1 MTRYEHFP
9 RVLVVTGELVVREH
23 SEAALTRHGCAVS
36 TAATGQDAL
45 HRAGAADHDLVVLDA
60 ALPDLDGFEVCRR
73 LRASG
78 DNTPVVLLRA
88 AGTATG
94 GAVGVD
100 GYVTKPFSGEELAA
114 RVLAVLDRAVLDR
127 PVLDRP
133 VLDRAVLD
141 RAARAATGDPG
152 ADARLHTGDL
162 ELDESRWTVHR
173 AGTPVELSPTEFRLL
188 IYLMSNQ
195 GRMLTR
201 EQILENVW
209 GHARRTQIVDTYVSY
224 LRRKLDSLGP
234 PLIHTQRS
242 VGYGLWSGP
251 VPSKD

>member
-1 MTRYEHFP
+1 MTKYELFP
-9 RVLVVTGELVVREH
+9 RVLVVTGELSVREH
-23 SEAALTRHGCAVS
+23 IQAALTLHGCTVS

-45 HRAGAADHDLVVLDA
+45 RRAGSADHDLVVLDA
-60 ALPDLDGFEVCRR
+60 ALPDLDSLEVCRR
-73 LRASG
+73 LRVSG
-78 DNTPVVLLRA
+78 DHTPVVLLTE

-94 GAVGVD
+94 GAVGVH
-100 GYVTKPFSGEELAA
+100 GYVTKPFSGEALAA
-114 RVLAVLDRAVLDR
+114 RILAALGQADRATAD
-127 PVLDRP
+127 
-133 VLDRAVLD
+133 
-141 RAARAATGDPG
+141 TG
-152 ADARLHTGDL
+152 ANARLHAGDL

-209 GHARRTQIVDTYVSY
+209 GHSRRTQIVDTYVSY

-234 PLIHTQRS
+234 PLIHTQRG
-242 VGYGLWSGP
+242 VGYGLRSGP
-251 VPSKD
+251 LPSKG